1 MIGSTLG
8 NYRVVAKI
16 ARGGMGD
23 VFLAEHQRIARRAA
37 IKVLNRDVIRDPQM
51 LARFFDEAKS
61 TSVIKDDG
69 IVEVYDADVD
79 ASGHAYIVMEYLQG
93 ETLAS
98 RLRRHARL
106 PWPQACEI
114 ARQIARALDAA
125 HRKGIVHRDLKPDN
139 IFLVANRAAPEALT
153 VKVLDFGIAKL
164 VAGDPARP
172 YRTAPGALVGTPE
185 YMSPEQCC
193 GIGWID
199 HRADVYALGCVLYK
213 MIRGRA
219 PFVSARV
226 RDVIAAH
233 MFQEPPPLDPRGTLS
248 PRWLR
253 ALVTWMLAKQP
264 GDRPD
269 TMAMVERE
277 VNPRR
282 PFLRKTWSWV
292 WRSVRRKA
300 SAYRQSRRRARRPS
314 LKIRGT
320 APRAETAPHLH

>member
-1 MIGSTLG
+1 MMIGSTLG
-8 NYRVVAKI
+8 NYKVMAKI
-16 ARGGMGD
+16 AHGGMGD
-23 VFLAEHQRIARRAA
+23 VFLAEHQRIARRAD
-37 IKVLNRDVIRDPQM
+37 IKVLNRDIIRDPQM

-61 TSVIKDDG
+61 TSVIKNDG
-69 IVEVYDADVD
+69 LREGYDADVA
-79 ASGHAYIVMEYLQG
+79 ASGRAYIVRECRQG
-93 ETLAS
+93 ETLAA
-98 RLRRHARL
+98 RLRRYARL
-106 PWPQACEI
+106 PWQQACEI
-114 ARQIARALDAA
+114 ARQIALALNAA
-125 HRKGIVHRDLKPDN
+125 HAKGIVHRDLKPDN
-139 IFLVANRAAPEALT
+139 IFLVADPAAPEALV

-164 VAGDPARP
+164 VEGDPTRP

-233 MFQEPPPLDPRGTLS
+233 MFQEAPPLDQRGTLS
-248 PRWLR
+248 PLWLR
-253 ALVTWMLAKQP
+253 GLVAWMLAKQP

-269 TMAMVERE
+269 TMAIVAPE

-282 PFLRKTWSWV
+282 SRPRANWSWM
-292 WRSVRRKA
+292 WRAVRQKA
-300 SAYRQSRRRARRPS
+300 RA
-314 LKIRGT
+314 
-320 APRAETAPHLH
+320 

>member
-1 MIGSTLG
+1 MIGSTVG
-8 NYRVVAKI
+8 NYRVMAKI
-16 ARGGMGD
+16 AHGGMGE

-37 IKVLNRDVIRDPQM
+37 IKLLNRDIIRDPQM

-61 TSVIKDDG
+61 TSVIKDEG

-79 ASGHAYIVMEYLQG
+79 ASGRAYIVMEYLQG
-93 ETLAS
+93 ETLAA
-98 RLRRHARL
+98 RLRRYARL
-106 PWPQACEI
+106 PWPQACAI
-114 ARQIARALDAA
+114 AYQIARALNAA
-125 HRKGIVHRDLKPDN
+125 HRLGIVHRDLKPDN
-139 IFLVANRAAPEALT
+139 IFLVAHPEAPGTLT

-164 VAGDPARP
+164 LEGDPTRP

-233 MFQEPPPLDPRGTLS
+233 MFQEAPPLDPRGTLS

-269 TMAMVERE
+269 SMAIVARE

-282 PFLRKTWSWV
+282 PCLQKTWSWM

-300 SAYRQSRRRARRPS
+300 DAYRLARRRPRRPS

-320 APRAETAPHLH
+320 ATRPEPVQHL